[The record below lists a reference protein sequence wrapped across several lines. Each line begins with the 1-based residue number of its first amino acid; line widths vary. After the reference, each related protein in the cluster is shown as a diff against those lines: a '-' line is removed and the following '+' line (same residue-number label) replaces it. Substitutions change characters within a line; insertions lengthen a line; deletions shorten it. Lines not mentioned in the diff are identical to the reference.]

1 MDYFAARQ
9 NMVESQVRVNDVT
22 DPALQKAMRHI
33 ERERLLAPG
42 QGFAAYGDVEPQIAP
57 GRALMLPRDLAKLLH
72 ALKPAVGLKALTIGA
87 PYAAAVLK
95 HAGLD
100 VTAQEADARVQ
111 TIVEPY
117 LKSLGVTLVAQDL
130 KTPAAGEYD
139 IVVTEGA
146 VEEIPAEWFAA
157 LKLHGRLGVVLRD
170 GALGEARVYTR
181 LPHGVSEAFV
191 FNAATAVLPGFAKA
205 STFVF

>member
-33 ERERLLAPG
+33 ERERLVAPG
-42 QGFAAYGDVEPQIAP
+42 QDFAAYGDVEPQVAP
-57 GRALMLPRDLAKLLH
+57 GRTLMLPRDLSKLLH
-72 ALKPAVGLKALTIGA
+72 VLKPVAGQSVLAIAA

-111 TIVEPY
+111 TVVEPY
-117 LKSLGVTLVAQDL
+117 LKSLGVKLAVQDL
-130 KTPAAGEYD
+130 KTPVAGEYD
-139 IVVTEGA
+139 IIVTEGG
-146 VEEIPAEWFAA
+146 VEEVPAEWFAA
-157 LKLHGRLGVVLRD
+157 LKLHGRLGVVVRD
-170 GALGEARVYTR
+170 GALGTAKVFTR
-181 LPHGVSEAFV
+181 LQSGVSEADI
-191 FNAATAVLPGFAKA
+191 FNAAPAVLSGFTKA
-205 STFVF
+205 ASFVF